1 MVAPSPD
8 PPHRIEC
15 LHRSVPSTL
24 GLRIYSASVAFYANV
39 RKQLDLLFSLPVFTV
54 SKAYRAGA
62 AECSTGVYLE
72 GLQERERV
80 ACMPVRLDVWTDYSC
95 PYCFLA
101 TLAVEKLKYEYA
113 VDVHWRAFQLRP
125 PGSRPLPKAARNTA
139 AGEHVQVAERALS
152 EFGFVLKPGPI
163 GINTRLAH
171 VATSYAESI
180 GKGDAFH
187 LATENAYW
195 LEGQSI
201 ETPEAIRTLAVT
213 AGLDPDAV
221 TAALQ
226 DLRYSRLVDVDRSE
240 AEHYG
245 MRGVPD
251 MLFDSKYLL
260 SGAQSYDTLRQTVER
275 LQHKTNSSSAGRS
288 NV

>member
-1 MVAPSPD
+1 MLASS
-8 PPHRIEC
+8 
-15 LHRSVPSTL
+15 SVPSYRNEYVPSNLRSTL
-24 GLRIYSASVAFYANV
+24 GLLISSASIAFYASV
-39 RKQLDLLFSLPVFTV
+39 HKLLRLLFRVPVSTV
-54 SKAYRAGA
+54 SKAYRVGA
-62 AECSTGVYLE
+62 AEYSVGDRLE
-72 GLQERERV
+72 GLQERERT

-101 TLAVEKLKYEYA
+101 TLAVEKLKQEYS

-125 PGSRPLPKAARNTA
+125 PGSLPMPKAARNTV

-152 EFGFVLKPGPI
+152 EFGVVLKPGPI

-171 VATSYAESI
+171 VAASYAETI

-187 LATENAYW
+187 LAAEKAYW
-195 LEGQSI
+195 LNAQSI
-201 ETPEAIRTLAVT
+201 ETPEAIRTIGVT

-221 TAALQ
+221 TAAVQ

-240 AEHYG
+240 AEDYG
-245 MRGVPD
+245 LRGVPD

-260 SGAQSYDTLRQTVER
+260 SGLQSYDTLRQTVER
-275 LQHKTNSSSAGRS
+275 LLQKSNSTDGDVSAG
-288 NV
+288 